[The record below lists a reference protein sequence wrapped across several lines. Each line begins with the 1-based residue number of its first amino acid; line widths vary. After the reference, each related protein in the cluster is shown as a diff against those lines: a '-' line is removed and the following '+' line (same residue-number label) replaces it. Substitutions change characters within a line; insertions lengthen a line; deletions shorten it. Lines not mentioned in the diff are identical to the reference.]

1 VAAAILEQLQLW
13 GVQRIY
19 GVAGDAIFGLLDAI
33 AGQTAIRFVS
43 VKHES
48 VAALM
53 ASADAK
59 CMGGLG
65 VCAAQMGP
73 GLANLLNGLGDAYMD
88 GASVLAITGQAP
100 LRKIGT
106 HYKQYIN
113 QQQMVQSVTDYSEL
127 VTHPDAVIPCVS
139 RAIHVTMTLKSV
151 SHLSIPADVF
161 GLPTSVRPFPPIRV
175 PQVGPGDEEI
185 EGAAQMLRQAERPMM
200 LVGAGAG
207 ARNAAGPIQ
216 RLAESWGCGIAI
228 GYGATGVI
236 PADSPHLLGGLGE
249 GGNPYLTGRF
259 KEADAVL
266 VVGTS
271 WWPDEVTPVG
281 ARIVQIADRPMEL
294 GQGIPAECCLV
305 GDAGEVVGKIARALR
320 DCAAGSDW
328 VRQIRQ
334 CRETW
339 ASRNAQEGLADGF
352 PLHPSRI
359 VRAVERHVGPDAIIA
374 LDEGDSTLWFMRNF
388 RAKSQLIL
396 LSSRWRTMGFG
407 LPAAMAAS
415 LCCPEQP
422 VLCIT
427 GDGGLAM
434 VLADLLT
441 AARYRLRVIVI
452 LFKNCAL
459 QMERNKMEKKGL
471 TPEGTD
477 ITNPDFV
484 QLAEAC
490 GWDAWR
496 IQSADD
502 LERRL
507 QAALVGSNPTLLD
520 VPTAPIP
527 FPQYQM

>member
-1 VAAAILEQLQLW
+1 MPSELILEKGTESSRAPLSSSRTVAAAILEQLQLW

-236 PADSPHLLGGLGE
+236 PADTPHLLGGLGE

-266 VVGTS
+266 VIGTS
-271 WWPDEVTPVG
+271 WWP
-281 ARIVQIADRPMEL
+281 ANSPM
-294 GQGIPAECCLV
+294 PR
-305 GDAGEVVGKIARALR
+305 DVGKPERAGGLGR
-320 DCAAGSDW
+320 RLSAAPVAHRSCG
-328 VRQIRQ
+328 
-334 CRETW
+334 RETCRTGCDHRLGRRRFD
-339 ASRNAQEGLADGF
+339 ALVHAQFSREEPAHLAIEPLAD
-352 PLHPSRI
+352 
-359 VRAVERHVGPDAIIA
+359 D
-374 LDEGDSTLWFMRNF
+374 
-388 RAKSQLIL
+388 
-396 LSSRWRTMGFG
+396 G
-407 LPAAMAAS
+407 LRFA
-415 LCCPEQP
+415 C
-422 VLCIT
+422 
-427 GDGGLAM
+427 GDGGEPLLSGAACSLHHRGRRAGDGAGGFADGRPIPLAGDRHP
-434 VLADLLT
+434 VQKLCFTDGTQQDGEEGADAGGNRYYESGLRSTRGSVRLGRLANSVRRRSGT
-441 AARYRLRVIVI
+441 AAASSFGR
-452 LFKNCAL
+452 FQPN
-459 QMERNKMEKKGL
+459 L
-471 TPEGTD
+471 TRCSDG
-477 ITNPDFV
+477 
-484 QLAEAC
+484 
-490 GWDAWR
+490 
-496 IQSADD
+496 ADSFSPI
-502 LERRL
+502 
-507 QAALVGSNPTLLD
+507 SN
-520 VPTAPIP
+520 VK
-527 FPQYQM
+527 